1 MSENH
6 HLEPPDGDYVRYIDR
21 LQSGQAPDLRPLE
34 PPPLSASEA
43 PSMPSPSIPSPVSTP
58 RERPAKKRFESV
70 LESLGATKR
79 PQETSKEE
87 VIARMEASA
96 NTATPTAPV
105 PRKKK
110 GIDPAL
116 KFISSAFAMFG
127 CMGILIGLDSE
138 EPAPAM
144 FGAFAVFISAI
155 LLINGLRGESTSSLR
170 RREPGA
176 RR

>member
-1 MSENH
+1 MSENN

-34 PPPLSASEA
+34 PPPLSTSEVPAMPTSSVPTSSPA
-43 PSMPSPSIPSPVSTP
+43 PGP
-58 RERPAKKRFESV
+58 RPAKKRFESV

-79 PQETSKEE
+79 HQETSKEE

-96 NTATPTAPV
+96 NTTRPTVPL

-127 CMGILIGLDSE
+127 CMGILIGLDSD

-155 LLINGLRGESTSSLR
+155 LLINGLRGESTSTLR